1 MPRILVRSADLKAR
15 RKRREA
21 GDSKTSRPAPALVV
35 NPFIS
40 NMEELIEHH
49 EWDKL
54 LSVLEKVADDDDN
67 DDGDSSS
74 AESWSILLV
83 SFCKAAI
90 TDGMNTATKAKTT
103 LDDDDDVPS
112 TRSTAPSS
120 STLVSKRDNVT
131 NKKKHPRIPP
141 LPSTISSIISHFVRI
156 SSL

>member
-1 MPRILVRSADLKAR
+1 MPRILVRSADLKSQKKVER
-15 RKRREA
+15 
-21 GDSKTSRPAPALVV
+21 GMGLQNLPPAPANLVV

-90 TDGMNTATKAKTT
+90 TYGMNTATKAKTT

-112 TRSTAPSS
+112 TKIYRGIKT
-120 STLVSKRDNVT
+120 
-131 NKKKHPRIPP
+131 
-141 LPSTISSIISHFVRI
+141 
-156 SSL
+156 

>member
-1 MPRILVRSADLKAR
+1 MPRILVRSADLKSQKKVER
-15 RKRREA
+15 
-21 GDSKTSRPAPALVV
+21 GMGLQNLPPAPANLVV

-112 TRSTAPSS
+112 TGSTAPSS

-131 NKKKHPRIPP
+131 NQKKHP
-141 LPSTISSIISHFVRI
+141 
-156 SSL
+156 